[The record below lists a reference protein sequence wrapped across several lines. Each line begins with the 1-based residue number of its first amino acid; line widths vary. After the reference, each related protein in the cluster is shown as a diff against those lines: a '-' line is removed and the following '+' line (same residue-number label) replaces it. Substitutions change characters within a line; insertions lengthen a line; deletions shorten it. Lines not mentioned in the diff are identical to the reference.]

1 MFFKNVEIKKY
12 IMMTKFYDRKCF
24 NVQKIMRVNLQNVAL
39 GILVADLDMLGLIL
53 QSCQEHKVCKT
64 KKE

>member
-1 MFFKNVEIKKY
+1 
-12 IMMTKFYDRKCF
+12 MTKFYDRKCF